1 MKKSKKLTIIFSIIV
16 AIATIGFVRKE
27 FQNDTFFN
35 ISIGKYILENGI
47 DMQEHFSWVQGLTY
61 TYSHWAFDIVIYIIH
76 NIWGFTGL
84 YVGTIIFAIITNV
97 VLFNLLNERSKSP
110 IVTLLTTLILT
121 YFIRGCFTA
130 RSQIVSFVCFII
142 EIYAIEK
149 LIETGKKRYIIILC
163 LLSVIIANFH
173 AATWP
178 LFLVLFLPYIGAA
191 FLKAVLPKS
200 IYIAMKN
207 RAEKKLK
214 KGIKDPKKVK
224 KYEEDV
230 KYYSKFAE
238 EIKPI
243 DYQKITIRENYNVKI
258 LIITM
263 IIICFTGLLTP
274 IHDVPY
280 TYIVKSMLGT
290 SNFENNASV
299 DFVAEMQ
306 PIIPMTNIAILV
318 FMILF
323 IAFFTFTPAKIKLEH
338 GFLVL
343 GLLFMTLTSVRYVY
357 LLVFLGAYVLADLIT
372 QNVNKYLKKEIEIVE
387 EVCGSALIVIILIIS
402 VSAFS
407 IYELIQKKEEK
418 YINEETYPVEATEYI
433 KNNLDYKN
441 MRIFNSYDNGSY
453 LMLNEIP
460 VFIDS
465 RLDVYCSEF
474 NDTDVFYD
482 YIQASTGKVH
492 YEDVFTKN
500 NFTHILI
507 KNENVINKYI
517 EKDNNYKRIY
527 EDENYTIYERNVDKS
542 SAK

>member
-110 IVTLLTTLILT
+110 IVALLTTLILT

-207 RAEKKLK
+207 RAEK
-214 KGIKDPKKVK
+214 
-224 KYEEDV
+224 
-230 KYYSKFAE
+230 
-238 EIKPI
+238 
-243 DYQKITIRENYNVKI
+243 
-258 LIITM
+258 
-263 IIICFTGLLTP
+263 
-274 IHDVPY
+274 
-280 TYIVKSMLGT
+280 
-290 SNFENNASV
+290 
-299 DFVAEMQ
+299 
-306 PIIPMTNIAILV
+306 
-318 FMILF
+318 
-323 IAFFTFTPAKIKLEH
+323 
-338 GFLVL
+338 
-343 GLLFMTLTSVRYVY
+343 
-357 LLVFLGAYVLADLIT
+357 
-372 QNVNKYLKKEIEIVE
+372 
-387 EVCGSALIVIILIIS
+387 
-402 VSAFS
+402 
-407 IYELIQKKEEK
+407 
-418 YINEETYPVEATEYI
+418 
-433 KNNLDYKN
+433 
-441 MRIFNSYDNGSY
+441 
-453 LMLNEIP
+453 
-460 VFIDS
+460 
-465 RLDVYCSEF
+465 
-474 NDTDVFYD
+474 
-482 YIQASTGKVH
+482 
-492 YEDVFTKN
+492 
-500 NFTHILI
+500 
-507 KNENVINKYI
+507 
-517 EKDNNYKRIY
+517 
-527 EDENYTIYERNVDKS
+527 
-542 SAK
+542 